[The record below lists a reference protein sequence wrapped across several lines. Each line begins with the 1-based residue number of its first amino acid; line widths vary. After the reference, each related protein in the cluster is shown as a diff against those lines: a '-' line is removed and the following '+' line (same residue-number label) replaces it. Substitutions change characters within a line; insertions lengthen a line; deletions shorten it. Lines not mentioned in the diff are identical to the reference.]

1 MEEKKKGLGL
11 GDLVSIATGTVIGA
25 GIVSLLGVA
34 TLFTGASS
42 WVAYAV
48 AVIVGLIVI
57 SPYIMLCTTMRIKG
71 GNYSFVS
78 AVLGD
83 FWGGIYGMCFTMV
96 GLAMGLFGMSLG
108 TYVQLLF
115 PSINVR
121 LFAMC
126 VVTAFYILNLCGV
139 DLMARVEKLL
149 FYLLMAGLLIYVV
162 TGFTHM
168 TPETITVGKPGFF
181 ADGAKGFFA
190 AVTLLMFSTTGQSY
204 VVSFSREAKNPKR
217 DIPLAIL
224 ITTGIIL
231 VIYSLVGFVTCNT
244 VPIDQV
250 AGQNL
255 AVVAQATM
263 PQPLFY
269 FFIIGG
275 PIAAIFTTMNSS
287 YVTFSRPL
295 ETMVTD
301 GFFPKALGKTNGR
314 GAPYFLLTFVYII
327 GMLPLIFNFS
337 MGAIVDDSILIE
349 SIAEVLAI
357 IAVFRFPEKIE
368 GAWENRYFKFSKGFF
383 RTVMV
388 LALLTRV
395 ALIINTMTTLTPAI
409 VIVTVVSVVVFA
421 GYCWF
426 RVKGDKV
433 HIVKSYELQ

>member
-1 MEEKKKGLGL
+1 MGEKKKGLGL

-34 TLFTGASS
+34 MLSTGASA
-42 WVAYAV
+42 WLAYAV

-78 AVLGD
+78 AILGD

-115 PSINVR
+115 PGIDVR
-121 LFAMC
+121 IFAMC
-126 VVTAFYILNLCGV
+126 VVTAFFILNLFGV
-139 DLMARVEKLL
+139 DLMAKVEKIL
-149 FYLLMAGLLIYVV
+149 FYVLMAGLLIYIVM
-162 TGFTHM
+162 GFTHM
-168 TPETITVGKPGFF
+168 SPETITVGKPDFFSGGAAGFF
-181 ADGAKGFFA
+181 G

-204 VVSFSREAKNPKR
+204 VVSFSREARNPKR

-231 VIYSLVGFVTCNT
+231 VLYTLVGFVTCNIL
-244 VPIDQV
+244 PASEV
-250 AGQNL
+250 AGKNL
-255 AVVAQATM
+255 AVVAQEIM
-263 PQPLFY
+263 PKGLFY

-287 YVTFSRPL
+287 FVTFSRPL
-295 ETMVTD
+295 ETMVSD
-301 GFFPKALGKTNGR
+301 GFFPKALGRTNRR
-314 GAPYFLLTFVYII
+314 GVPYFLVTFVYII
-327 GMLPLIFNFS
+327 GMLPLVFNFS
-337 MGAIVDDSILIE
+337 MGAIVDDTILVE

-357 IAVFRFPEKIE
+357 IAVFRFPERIE

-388 LALLTRV
+388 LAFITRI
-395 ALIINTMTTLTPAI
+395 ALIVNTLTSLTPAI
-409 VIVTVVSVVVFA
+409 AIVTIVAVIVFA
-421 GYCWF
+421 GYCYV
-426 RVKGDKV
+426 RVKGNKV